1 MKTEVRLPMADARD
15 VVFAEV
21 LESDPKWRP
30 EDARR
35 ATTEAK
41 QLAGD
46 HADDPAKL
54 LPLRARLVMARMDA
68 AQPPKLPGTFWPT
81 MALGLAALLFGAFS
95 DQLTAEHARINL
107 LAPPF
112 LALLLWNLAIY
123 VSLMVRLLLKPFRR
137 GNVEEPREEGML
149 ALLRTR
155 LRRVLPGAKPR
166 ERAFFDRWSRVT
178 SPLVGI
184 ALSRAFHLAAAMF
197 ALGWVLS
204 VALRGIGTAYVVGW
218 ESTWLAQRPDVVAS
232 ILKLTYPFAAAN
244 LDAAGAAALNFA
256 SSMSSPAD
264 AAPWLLQIIIT
275 VLAVIWLPRG
285 LLGLIAQLRLRNPV
299 VTLPLRSD
307 YTRSILEA
315 DRPFS
320 LLLPAEADKLWR
332 EAAEAL
338 PGCRV
343 LDADLWGDQEP
354 QSAPSPA
361 ALVLNAA
368 ATPED
373 DVHGRH
379 AESLPKPRTVVLD
392 ASELSRRFDA
402 DKIASRLALWE
413 TFAAQHHARLK
424 VFGRDPVENPVEAR
438 IRLLEELRSPVK

>member
-35 ATTEAK
+35 ATAEAK

-46 HADDPAKL
+46 HADDPDRL

-123 VSLMVRLLLKPFRR
+123 VSLAVRLLLKPFRR
-137 GNVEEPREEGML
+137 RDGDEPQEEGTL
-149 ALLRTR
+149 AFLRTR

-166 ERAFFDRWSRVT
+166 ERAFFTRWSRVT
-178 SPLVGI
+178 APLAGT

-218 ESTWLAQRPDVVAS
+218 ESTWLAHRPDIVAS
-232 ILKLTYPFAAAN
+232 LLRLTYPFATAD

-256 SSMSSPAD
+256 SGSGSPAD
-264 AAPWLLQIIIT
+264 AAPWLLQIIVT
-275 VLAVIWLPRG
+275 VLTVIWLPRG
-285 LLGLIAQLRLRNPV
+285 LLALVDHLRLRNPV
-299 VTLPLRSD
+299 VTFPLRSD
-307 YTRSILEA
+307 YMRSILHAPSVLCLVLPTEA
-315 DRPFS
+315 DAR
-320 LLLPAEADKLWR
+320 WR
-332 EAAEAL
+332 EL
-338 PGCRV
+338 
-343 LDADLWGDQEP
+343 
-354 QSAPSPA
+354 
-361 ALVLNAA
+361 
-368 ATPED
+368 
-373 DVHGRH
+373 
-379 AESLPKPRTVVLD
+379 
-392 ASELSRRFDA
+392 
-402 DKIASRLALWE
+402 
-413 TFAAQHHARLK
+413 ARLC
-424 VFGRDPVENPVEAR
+424 DNIDLVEVNIWAHPDLLNLINPAL
-438 IRLLEELRSPVK
+438 I

>member
-35 ATTEAK
+35 ATAEAK

-46 HADDPAKL
+46 HADDPDRL

-123 VSLMVRLLLKPFRR
+123 VSLAVRLLLKPFQRR
-137 GNVEEPREEGML
+137 HAEEPREEG
-149 ALLRTR
+149 ALTLLCTR

-178 SPLVGI
+178 SPFVGI

-232 ILKLTYPFAAAN
+232 ILKLTYPFAASP
-244 LDAAGAAALNFA
+244 LDAAGAASLNFA
-256 SSMSSPAD
+256 SGSGSPAD
-264 AAPWLLQIIIT
+264 AAPWLLQIIVTGLTGIS
-275 VLAVIWLPRG
+275 LPRG
-285 LLGLIAQLRLRNPV
+285 ILAIVAHLRLRNPV

-315 DRPFS
+315 DRLFS

-361 ALVLNAA
+361 ALVFNAA

-424 VFGRDPVENPVEAR
+424 VFDPDPVENPLEAR

>member
-35 ATTEAK
+35 ATAEAK

-46 HADDPAKL
+46 HADDPDRL

-123 VSLMVRLLLKPFRR
+123 VSLAVRLLLKPFRR
-137 GNVEEPREEGML
+137 RDGDEPQEEGTL
-149 ALLRTR
+149 AFLRTR

-166 ERAFFDRWSRVT
+166 ERAFFTRWSRVT
-178 SPLVGI
+178 APLAGT

-218 ESTWLAQRPDVVAS
+218 ESTWLAHRPDIVAS
-232 ILKLTYPFAAAN
+232 LLRLTYPFATAD

-256 SSMSSPAD
+256 SGSGSPAD
-264 AAPWLLQIIIT
+264 AAPWLLQIIVT
-275 VLAVIWLPRG
+275 VLTVIWLPRG
-285 LLGLIAQLRLRNPV
+285 LLALVDYLRLRNPV
-299 VTLPLRSD
+299 VTFPLRSD
-307 YTRSILEA
+307 YMRSILHAPSVLCLVLPTEA
-315 DRPFS
+315 DAR
-320 LLLPAEADKLWR
+320 WR
-332 EAAEAL
+332 ELARL
-338 PGCRV
+338 C
-343 LDADLWGDQEP
+343 DNIDLVEVNIWAHPD
-354 QSAPSPA
+354 
-361 ALVLNAA
+361 LLNLNAPTA
-368 ATPED
+368 VVFNIASTPEEE
-373 DVHGRH
+373 VHG
-379 AESLPKPRTVVLD
+379 ALLDSLPKPSYLILDTAEISKRWPEERIQSRTN
-392 ASELSRRFDA
+392 
-402 DKIASRLALWE
+402 LWE
-413 TFAAQHHARLK
+413 QFSSLHETIFSICDEIDLCSFMRQTIK
-424 VFGRDPVENPVEAR
+424 
-438 IRLLEELRSPVK
+438 